1 MESNNRYICV
11 YGASSDNIAEEY
23 KQAAYQLGKALAA
36 KGWNCINGAGSA
48 GVMRAVSD
56 GFLDGG
62 AKAVG
67 IIPQFMVD
75 NGWHY
80 SRLSDII
87 STPDMHQRKQM
98 MAQRSQ
104 CSIAMPGGCG
114 TLEEL
119 LEIITWKQ
127 LSLYNKPIVIFNIN
141 GFFDSILQQ
150 LEHCIAQQFMKPT
163 HKHLWFTAHS
173 VQQIVDYIES
183 YDEQAAPVV
192 ESKY

>member
-36 KGWNCINGAGSA
+36 KGWNCINGAGIA
-48 GVMRAVSD
+48 GLMRAVSD

-80 SRLSDII
+80 SRLSEII

-163 HKHLWFTAHS
+163 HKHLWFTAHN

-183 YDEQAAPVV
+183 YDEQATPVV

>member
-80 SRLSDII
+80 SRLSEII

-150 LEHCIAQQFMKPT
+150 LEHCIAQQFMKST
-163 HKHLWFTAHS
+163 HKHLWFTANS

-183 YDEQAAPVV
+183 YDEQATPVV

>member
-23 KQAAYQLGKALAA
+23 KQAAYHLGKKLAA

-48 GVMRAVSD
+48 GLMRAVSD
-56 GFLDGG
+56 GFLDAG

-80 SRLSDII
+80 TRLSQII
-87 STPDMHQRKQM
+87 ATPDMHHRKQL
-98 MAQRSQ
+98 MAQRSE

-119 LEIITWKQ
+119 LEIITWRQ
-127 LSLYNKPIVIFNIN
+127 LKIFNK
-141 GFFDSILQQ
+141 SLVILNIDGYYDPLIAMLQR
-150 LEHCIAQQFMKPT
+150 CIEQHFMRPSHTK
-163 HKHLWFTAHS
+163 LWYVANS
-173 VQQIVDYIES
+173 VHQAVEYIDN
-183 YDEQAAPVV
+183 YDEQNPLII
-192 ESKY
+192 ENKY

>member
-87 STPDMHQRKQM
+87 STPDTHQRKQM

-163 HKHLWFTAHS
+163 HKHLWFTAHN

>member
-48 GVMRAVSD
+48 GLMRAVSD

-80 SRLSDII
+80 SRLSEII

-163 HKHLWFTAHS
+163 HKHLWFTAHN

>member
-48 GVMRAVSD
+48 GVMRAISD

-127 LSLYNKPIVIFNIN
+127 LLLYNKPIVIFNIN

-163 HKHLWFTAHS
+163 HKHLWFTAHN
-173 VQQIVDYIES
+173 VQQIVDYIER

>member
-80 SRLSDII
+80 SRLSEII

-98 MAQRSQ
+98 MAQCSQ

-150 LEHCIAQQFMKPT
+150 LEHCIDQQFMKPT
-163 HKHLWFTAHS
+163 HKHLWFTAHN

-183 YDEQAAPVV
+183 YDEQATPVV

>member
-150 LEHCIAQQFMKPT
+150 LEHCIAQQVMKPT
-163 HKHLWFTAHS
+163 HKHLWLTAHN

>member
-75 NGWHY
+75 NEWHY
-80 SRLSDII
+80 SRLSEII

-163 HKHLWFTAHS
+163 HKHLWFTAHN
-173 VQQIVDYIES
+173 VQQIVDFIES
-183 YDEQAAPVV
+183 YDEQATPVV

>member
-62 AKAVG
+62 TKAVG

-127 LSLYNKPIVIFNIN
+127 LLLYNKPIVIFNIN

-163 HKHLWFTAHS
+163 HKHLWFTAHN
-173 VQQIVDYIES
+173 VQQIVDYIER

>member
-163 HKHLWFTAHS
+163 HKHLWFTAHK
-173 VQQIVDYIES
+173 VKQKDDYIES
-183 YDEQAAPVV
+183 YDEQATHVV

>member
-163 HKHLWFTAHS
+163 HKHLWFTAHN

>member
-80 SRLSDII
+80 SRLSEII

-163 HKHLWFTAHS
+163 HKHLWFTAHN
-173 VQQIVDYIES
+173 VQQIVDYIER

>member
-48 GVMRAVSD
+48 GVMHAVSD

-163 HKHLWFTAHS
+163 HKHLWFTAHN

-183 YDEQAAPVV
+183 YDEQATPVV

>member
-80 SRLSDII
+80 SRLSEII
-87 STPDMHQRKQM
+87 STPDMHQRKQT

-163 HKHLWFTAHS
+163 HKHLWFTAHN

>member
-80 SRLSDII
+80 SRLSEII
-87 STPDMHQRKQM
+87 ATPDMHQRKQM
-98 MAQRSQ
+98 MAQRSE

-163 HKHLWFTAHS
+163 HKHLWFTAHN

-183 YDEQAAPVV
+183 YDEQATPVV

>member
-80 SRLSDII
+80 SRLSEII

-127 LSLYNKPIVIFNIN
+127 LLLYNKPIVIFNIN

-163 HKHLWFTAHS
+163 HKHLWFTAHN
-173 VQQIVDYIES
+173 VQQIVDYIER

>member
-163 HKHLWFTAHS
+163 HKHMWFTAHN

>member
-163 HKHLWFTAHS
+163 HKHLWFTAHN
-173 VQQIVDYIES
+173 VQQIVDYIER

>member
-80 SRLSDII
+80 SRLSEII

-163 HKHLWFTAHS
+163 HKHMWFTAHN

>member
-1 MESNNRYICV
+1 M
-11 YGASSDNIAEEY
+11 AD
-23 KQAAYQLGKALAA
+23 L
-36 KGWNCINGAGSA
+36 
-48 GVMRAVSD
+48 SD
-56 GFLDGG
+56 G
-62 AKAVG
+62 V
-67 IIPQFMVD
+67 
-75 NGWHY
+75 
-80 SRLSDII
+80 
-87 STPDMHQRKQM
+87 
-98 MAQRSQ
+98 
-104 CSIAMPGGCG
+104 IALPGGCG

-163 HKHLWFTAHS
+163 HKHLWFTAHN

>member
-127 LSLYNKPIVIFNIN
+127 LLLYNKPIVIFNIN

-163 HKHLWFTAHS
+163 HKHLWFTAHN
-173 VQQIVDYIES
+173 VQQIVDYIER

>member
-23 KQAAYQLGKALAA
+23 KQAAYLLGKTLAA

-48 GVMRAVSD
+48 GLMRAVSD
-56 GFLDGG
+56 GFLDAG

-80 SRLSDII
+80 TRLSQII
-87 STPDMHQRKQM
+87 ATPDMHHRKQL
-98 MAQRSQ
+98 MAQRSE

-141 GFFDSILQQ
+141 GFFDSLLQQ
-150 LEHCIAQQFMKPT
+150 LEHCINQQFMKST
-163 HKHLWFTAHS
+163 HKQLWYTANS
-173 VQQIVDYIES
+173 VQQIVHYIDN
-183 YDEQAAPVV
+183 YDQKAAPTV

>member
-1 MESNNRYICV
+1 
-11 YGASSDNIAEEY
+11 
-23 KQAAYQLGKALAA
+23 
-36 KGWNCINGAGSA
+36 
-48 GVMRAVSD
+48 MRAVSD
-56 GFLDGG
+56 GFLDAG

-80 SRLSDII
+80 SRLSEII
-87 STPDMHQRKQM
+87 ATPDMHQRKQM
-98 MAQRSQ
+98 MAQRSE

-163 HKHLWFTAHS
+163 HKQLWFTANS
-173 VQQIVDYIES
+173 VQQIVDYIAG
-183 YDEQAAPVV
+183 YDEQAAPIV

>member
-80 SRLSDII
+80 SRLSEII

-163 HKHLWFTAHS
+163 HKHLWFTAHN

-183 YDEQAAPVV
+183 YEEQAAPVV